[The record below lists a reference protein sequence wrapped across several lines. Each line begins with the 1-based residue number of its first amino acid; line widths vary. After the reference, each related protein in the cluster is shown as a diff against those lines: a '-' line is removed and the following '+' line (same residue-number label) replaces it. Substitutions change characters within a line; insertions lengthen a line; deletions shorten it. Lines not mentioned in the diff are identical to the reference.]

1 MNRTKTHILPAK
13 SYSKWDDYTMLIKL
27 RLSTMVVFTSL
38 IGYVIASGGLISWV
52 SLAFLALAGILVTG
66 AANAL
71 NQVLE
76 KDYDILMERTKDRP
90 VAAGRM
96 TMSEAVVFAGLS
108 SMVGISILAMFNP
121 LTALLG
127 TLSLISYAFVYT
139 PLKRYSTISVAIGA
153 IPGALPVLIGF
164 TAFSGQITLL
174 AIGLFS
180 IQFLW
185 QFPHFWAIGYL
196 AFEDY
201 FKAGYKL
208 LPETNG
214 VMDRNV
220 GLYAGIYALLAIP
233 MCILLYTAGEATIV
247 ASAIGIICS
256 VIYTCFS
263 FNMYR
268 KNNRRSALMLMFSSF
283 FYLPIVLVGYKMT

>member
-1 MNRTKTHILPAK
+1 
-13 SYSKWDDYTMLIKL
+13 
-27 RLSTMVVFTSL
+27 MVVFTS
-38 IGYVIASGGLISWV
+38 IVGYIIAAGGAVNWTSIIL
-52 SLAFLALAGILVTG
+52 LAVAGILVTG

-76 KDYDILMERTKDRP
+76 KDYDILMERTKERP

-96 TMSEAVVFAGLS
+96 KMSEAVVFAGLS
-108 SMVGISILAMFNP
+108 SMIGISILALFNP

-174 AIGLFS
+174 AAGLFS

-201 FKAGYKL
+201 YKAGYKL
-208 LPETNG
+208 LPESNG
-214 VMDRNV
+214 KVDRNL
-220 GLYAGIYALLAIP
+220 GLYAGVYALLAIP
-233 MCILLYTAGEATIV
+233 MCILLYTSGESTLM
-247 ASAIGIICS
+247 ASIIAIISSIA
-256 VIYTCFS
+256 YTGFS
-263 FNMYR
+263 LNMYF
-268 KNNRRSALMLMFSSF
+268 KNNRKSALLLMFSSF
-283 FYLPIVLVGYKMT
+283 FYLPIVLMAYMMT